1 MRGSEEGWASEEVVG
16 SLVSTLHS
24 WDWGKEKKMCRE
36 EARREGGLDQE
47 RRKWNWRE
55 VGGSKE
61 YFGFGIGRT

>member
-1 MRGSEEGWASEEVVG
+1 MGIRGSGRELGLNPTFLGLGER
-16 SLVSTLHS
+16 
-24 WDWGKEKKMCRE
+24 KKMCRE